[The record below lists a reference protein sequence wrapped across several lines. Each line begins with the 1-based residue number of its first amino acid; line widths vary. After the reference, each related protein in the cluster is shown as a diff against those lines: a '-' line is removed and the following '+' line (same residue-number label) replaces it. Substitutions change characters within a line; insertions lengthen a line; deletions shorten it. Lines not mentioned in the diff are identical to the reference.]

1 MIIAIIKIIL
11 VVMLLPGLSSCGPA
25 SQKGAWNE
33 ADKAAWQRK
42 CRDELGMLLAGDTNQ
57 QNEREAF
64 CECLGREAEKQ
75 FESYAQADSDENQEL
90 FAEIIIKCMVKPDN
104 ISPELDKRLKEAV
117 KKSAKP

>member
-1 MIIAIIKIIL
+1 MMKITVIVL
-11 VVMLLPGLSSCGPA
+11 MLLVTGCGPA

-42 CRDELGMLLAGDTNQ
+42 CRDELGILLAGNTNERD
-57 QNEREAF
+57 EREAF
-64 CECLGREAEKQ
+64 CACLGQEAEKQ
-75 FESYAQADSDENQEL
+75 FQSYTEADSDQNQEL
-90 FAEIIIKCMVKPDN
+90 FAELIIKCMVKPDN